1 MKNTS
6 ISMSLLVIGA
16 LSVNVVAHAKNKTP
30 NLNERA
36 VNAKCYVEL
45 VGGGET
51 ISLWSVK
58 PSLLKKLKHNII
70 GQKIRVIGSKKPKAP
85 SKNKAI
91 IYKAKECI
99 LEEDEFSSPRAR
111 AMDKELP
118 R

>member
-1 MKNTS
+1 MKSTIIL
-6 ISMSLLVIGA
+6 ISFLIIGTLSLNFA
-16 LSVNVVAHAKNKTP
+16 AYAKNNP
-30 NLNERA
+30 QDHNEKA

-58 PSLLKKLKHNII
+58 PSLLKTLAHTIV
-70 GQKIRVIGSKKPKAP
+70 GQKIIVI
-85 SKNKAI
+85 SKNQQASQKQKSV

-99 LEEDEFSSPRAR
+99 LEESEFSSHRAR

>member
-1 MKNTS
+1 
-6 ISMSLLVIGA
+6 MSLLIIGTINFN
-16 LSVNVVAHAKNKTP
+16 LSAYAKDKPTNRNEKT
-30 NLNERA
+30 

-58 PSLLKKLKHNII
+58 PSLLKTLANNIV
-70 GQKIRVIGSKKPKAP
+70 GQKIIVISMNQPKSKKQK
-85 SKNKAI
+85 ST
-91 IYKAKECI
+91 IYRAKECI
-99 LEEDEFSSPRAR
+99 LEENEFSSPIAR